1 MTCQKWVILLNFN
14 KSWKIHHLYTWFPRV
29 PCCCF
34 LPYLPRSKH
43 DIKVMFIASLL
54 GILTMGQWVI
64 MYPNYLHNIPIKSA
78 HPSWL
83 VKPSAAA
90 SACSQCGHQSPSQ
103 RPPWACAHCAPV
115 WLMVGFSRTKKCG
128 FSIKTFNGLVWGKIY
143 RKPWFLPSNIGVS
156 WKFSHHPIL
165 WNVLYQWDYDYDY
178 I

>member
-103 RPPWACAHCAPV
+103 RPPWLAPTAHLSGWWWDFHAPRNV
-115 WLMVGFSRTKKCG
+115 DLVSKRSMDWFEGKSTGNHGF
-128 FSIKTFNGLVWGKIY
+128 Y
-143 RKPWFLPSNIGVS
+143 RQI
-156 WKFSHHPIL
+156 
-165 WNVLYQWDYDYDY
+165 
-178 I
+178 